1 MDDQNKGMKE
11 RWSPASTTPE
21 RGYANDPGYSS
32 GDYGTGRPFGDDR
45 PYGNDRL
52 QDERL
57 PGEDLAS
64 SRSDDE
70 DTDRRAREIRS
81 DIDRTRDQ
89 MSGTIDA
96 IQDRLSPRNAM
107 SRAAEGV
114 REATVGR
121 VRDMAH
127 NVQER
132 MPQMGR
138 SVPGDGFMDRV
149 RDNPIPAA
157 IAAAS
162 LAWLAFGGRRDRQHD
177 RSRAIYGSTRGG
189 AAFVRETR
197 IDLDQDDDAAY
208 TGVSGST
215 AGRTYASRV
224 EGMGN
229 RMPDATRRMRHAGT
243 DAGQRARRAAE
254 QNPLAAGAVAAAIG
268 LAIGLMIPET
278 EPENRVMGDTRD
290 SLMEKGRE
298 TVRDAA
304 EKVKETA
311 GEVQKV
317 ATRAIGATDTDA
329 SRGGADK
336 T

>member
-21 RGYANDPGYSS
+21 RGYANDPGYST
-32 GDYGTGRPFGDDR
+32 GDYGTARPFGDDR
-45 PYGNDRL
+45 PYGEDRL
-52 QDERL
+52 Q
-57 PGEDLAS
+57 GEDLGA
-64 SRSDDE
+64 SRSDDAA
-70 DTDRRAREIRS
+70 DTDRRTREIRS

-96 IQDRLSPRNAM
+96 IQDRLSPRNVV

-127 NVQER
+127 NVQDR
-132 MPQMGR
+132 MPHMGR
-138 SVPGDGFMDRV
+138 STSGDGFMDRV
-149 RDNPIPAA
+149 RDNPVPAA

-162 LAWLAFGGRRDRQHD
+162 LAWLAFGGRRDRHND

-189 AAFVRETR
+189 EAFVRETR
-197 IDLDQDDDAAY
+197 IDLDDVEERPVFRTARGGQSY
-208 TGVSGST
+208 SSGEQAGEWST
-215 AGRTYASRV
+215 SG
-224 EGMGN
+224 
-229 RMPDATRRMRHAGT
+229 MPDAARRMRYAGT
-243 DAGQRARRAAE
+243 NAGHRAKRAAE

-278 EPENRVMGDTRD
+278 EPENRVMGEARD

-329 SRGGADK
+329 SPGGAAK
-336 T
+336 S